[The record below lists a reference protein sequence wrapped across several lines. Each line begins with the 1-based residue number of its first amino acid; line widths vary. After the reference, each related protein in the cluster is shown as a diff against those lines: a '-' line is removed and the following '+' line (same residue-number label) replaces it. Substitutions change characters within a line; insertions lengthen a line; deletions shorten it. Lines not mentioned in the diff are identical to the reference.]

1 MKMIP
6 KNTSESYSG
15 WSNYDTWNF
24 KLWLDNETSTQG
36 MIYNLIKDAI
46 RYNKK
51 QMDAIHYIRKFL
63 EQYALENAPELE
75 NGFYSDVL
83 SASIRSVNYY
93 QIADAYF
100 FDYLE
105 NNNLQII
112 LSNMLQDLNKPRIIN
127 YQRRNT

>member
-1 MKMIP
+1 MTP
-6 KNTSESYSG
+6 KNTSESYNG

-24 KLWLDNETSTQG
+24 KLWLDNDETSQG
-36 MIYNLIKDAI
+36 MTYNLIKDAI
-46 RYNKK
+46 KKSKK
-51 QMDAIHYIRKFL
+51 QADAVHYIRTFL
-63 EQYALENAPELE
+63 EQYALENAPKLE

-105 NNNLQII
+105 NYNLMKKVKACNAYQKQI
-112 LSNMLQDLNKPRIIN
+112 LLKSN
-127 YQRRNT
+127 

>member
-1 MKMIP
+1 MTKMLP
-6 KNTSESYSG
+6 KNTSESYNG

-24 KLWLDNETSTQG
+24 KLWLDNDETSQG

-63 EQYALENAPELE
+63 EQYALENAPKLE

-105 NNNLQII
+105 NNNL
-112 LSNMLQDLNKPRIIN
+112 KEK
-127 YQRRNT
+127 TA

>member
-1 MKMIP
+1 MKMTP
-6 KNTSESYSG
+6 KNTSESYCG

-46 RYNKK
+46 RYNKT
-51 QMDAIHYIRKFL
+51 QADAVHYIREFL
-63 EQYALENAPELE
+63 EQYALENAPKLD

-105 NNNLQII
+105 NNNLQ
-112 LSNMLQDLNKPRIIN
+112 NK
-127 YQRRNT
+127 TA

>member
-1 MKMIP
+1 MAQ
-6 KNTSESYSG
+6 KNTSESYNG

-24 KLWLDNETSTQG
+24 KLWLDNSEISQK
-36 MIYNLIKDAI
+36 IVHNFVIKAI
-46 RYNKK
+46 VFSKK
-51 QMDAIHYIRKFL
+51 TPEVIHKLRTLL
-63 EQYALENAPELE
+63 EEYAEQNAPELE

-105 NNNLQII
+105 NNNL
-112 LSNMLQDLNKPRIIN
+112 K
-127 YQRRNT
+127 

>member
-1 MKMIP
+1 MKMTP

-24 KLWLDNETSTQG
+24 KLWLDNEQKTQE
-36 MIYNLIKDAI
+36 MVLNAVKYAHKQF
-46 RYNKK
+46 KK
-51 QMDAIHYIRKFL
+51 NSDAIHYIREFL
-63 EQYALENAPELE
+63 ELYAENNAPKLE

-105 NNNLQII
+105 NYNQVKKFKAWN
-112 LSNMLQDLNKPRIIN
+112 N
-127 YQRRNT
+127 YQNQIKTA

>member
-1 MKMIP
+1 MTKMLP

-24 KLWLDNETSTQG
+24 KLWLDNDEKTQEIVLNTVKYAYKTFDKNYEA
-36 MIYNLIKDAI
+36 IYHI
-46 RYNKK
+46 
-51 QMDAIHYIRKFL
+51 QKFL
-63 EQYALENAPELE
+63 EQYAIENAPELQ

-83 SASIRSVNYY
+83 NASIRSINYH

-105 NNNLQII
+105 NYN
-112 LSNMLQDLNKPRIIN
+112 SEKK
-127 YQRRNT
+127 TA